1 MANQLRTRTGL
12 TIILMAI
19 NWSIFHDFFFHDLRN
34 IEFFFLSIKMWQI
47 ILCVIALIQLCLQV
61 RKEFETYKRQIEM
74 QTRREMNLRRREM
87 NLHAANNNNEMW
99 K

>member
-1 MANQLRTRTGL
+1 
-12 TIILMAI
+12 
-19 NWSIFHDFFFHDLRN
+19 
-34 IEFFFLSIKMWQI
+34 MWQI